1 MKMLSTLLTSFA
13 LGTSL
18 LASFSA
24 DAKKTRLFVQGDAPI
39 YTDATADLFD
49 NNFAHLD
56 ITQMNVTNT
65 ATNLIFT
72 LTVNANIN
80 TTNWGKYMIGIST
93 GKNVGSTN
101 GNGWGR
107 PISMTSPVGGMDFWV
122 GSWVDAP
129 GGGAQLWKFTGT
141 WAEQTGSVPATALA
155 PGATSTITYTV
166 SLAALGIV
174 AGDAIYFDAYSS
186 GGGGGDGAV
195 DALANPAQSI
205 STWGNAYTS
214 SRTQSMGT
222 GLNKYTVSTPL
233 PVIFG
238 DVKAFKNRTGIEVNW
253 AVATEINIDEYQVQR
268 SANGT
273 NFTTIKTVAARNV
286 GNVGTTYAI
295 TDATA
300 LKGKNYYRVVAVENG
315 DLTYSRTAFLNNLDG
330 KAAFT
335 VALQP
340 SGNVLVVKVNG
351 LTAGNYSLN
360 VVNNNGQL
368 LQSNTLVHDGAD
380 VVKNISLK
388 AGLAAGIYRV
398 VLTGEGQ
405 NLTQAIMVR

>member
-1 MKMLSTLLTSFA
+1 MKMLSTLFTSLALTSA
-13 LGTSL
+13 ILI
-18 LASFSA
+18 ANPA
-24 DAKKTRLFVQGDAPI
+24 EANKAKFLPQGDAPI
-39 YTDATADLFD
+39 YTDATAELFD
-49 NNFAHLD
+49 NGFPHLD

-93 GKNVGSTN
+93 GKNAGTTT

-107 PISMTSPVGGMDFWV
+107 PINMTSPVGGMDFWV

-129 GGGAQLWKFTGT
+129 GGGAQLWKHTGA
-141 WAEQTGSVPATALA
+141 WSEQTGSVPGIALA
-155 PGATSTITYTV
+155 PGATSTITFTV
-166 SLAALGIV
+166 SLASLGLV
-174 AGDAIYFDAYSS
+174 AGDAIYFDTYSS
-186 GGGGGDGAV
+186 GGGGADGAV

-205 STWGNAYTS
+205 AGWGNTYTS

-222 GLNKYTVSTPL
+222 GLNKYTVSAPL
-233 PVIFG
+233 PVVFG

-273 NFTTIKTVAARNV
+273 SFSTIKTVTARNV
-286 GNVGTTYAI
+286 GNLGTTYAI

-340 SGNVLVVKVNG
+340 AGNILVVKVNG
-351 LTAGNYSLN
+351 LTAGNYNINL
-360 VVNNNGQL
+360 VNNNGQL